1 MFIFFENLLCL
12 RFCEFIDPSVEM
24 CVLLGLKQERLIE
37 TVSFLIL
44 LRIKLGCF
52 VCDAIR
58 TSVVCLFVIC
68 LDGCLFTARVA
79 TSAVGAIMFAGRPFL
94 QRCARLSV
102 LRLRLVD
109 LVFSPPVLCVTAAG
123 RRCVCFV
130 RMVLGPGR
138 ISPRVWVRG
147 SCQSRRLC

>member
-1 MFIFFENLLCL
+1 MCLVGIKARASNRDCKLFNPFKNQTWMF
-12 RFCEFIDPSVEM
+12 
-24 CVLLGLKQERLIE
+24 
-37 TVSFLIL
+37 
-44 LRIKLGCF
+44 CF
-52 VCDAIR
+52 DAIR